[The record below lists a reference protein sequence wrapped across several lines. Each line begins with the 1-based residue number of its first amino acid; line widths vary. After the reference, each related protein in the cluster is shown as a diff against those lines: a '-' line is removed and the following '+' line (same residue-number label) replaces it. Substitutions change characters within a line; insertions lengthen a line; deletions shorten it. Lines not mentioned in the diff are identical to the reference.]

1 MAIPIAGNGMQVGD
15 GRIGELKTGVM
26 GDPQTATATATLTA
40 AQILG
45 GTLVG
50 NPSTSAAT
58 YTLPTVAALE
68 TALANLNTKT
78 NMTFDLTIIN
88 LGTSSGVITVA
99 VGTGWTLV
107 GMATLPITTAA
118 GSSAT
123 FRARKTGATTWTMY
137 RIS

>member
-1 MAIPIAGNGMQVGD
+1 MAFPTTGSPTQIGD
-15 GRIGELKTGVM
+15 GNTSNIKCGVQA
-26 GDPQTATATATLTA
+26 DPQTATVTATLTA

-45 GTLVG
+45 GLLVG
-50 NPSTSAAT
+50 TAGTSAAT
-58 YTLPTVAALE
+58 YTFPTTAALE
-68 TALANLNTKT
+68 TALPNTKV
-78 NMTFDLTIIN
+78 NQTFDLTIIN

-99 VGTGWTLV
+99 VGTGFTLV

-123 FRARKTGATTWTMY
+123 FRMRKTADAAWTIY